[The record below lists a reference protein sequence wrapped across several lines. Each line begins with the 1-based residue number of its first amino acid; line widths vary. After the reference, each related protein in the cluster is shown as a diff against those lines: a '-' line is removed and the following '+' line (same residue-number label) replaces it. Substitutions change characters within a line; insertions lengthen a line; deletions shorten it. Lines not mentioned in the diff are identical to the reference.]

1 MGSWGRA
8 EVTSGSD
15 DDFMVMLDGPE
26 RERVAPTVDAVTE
39 VLDQSPGQQ
48 GVFGEIVYCDQLV
61 QNIGLDRDNND
72 NLTRRMLMLLESV
85 PTTAANVHAKA
96 RDRVLRQYLDESIKD
111 YRPPR
116 FLLNDTVRYWRTIC
130 VDFAGKEREGP
141 EKWGLRNAKL
151 RTSRKLLFA
160 AGFLPILD
168 CARIEAS
175 KMFEFISGE
184 LDMPPTD
191 RVARAFIDH
200 GAVDAGARTLGAYD
214 EFLGLLDDET
224 FRRQLYE
231 VTRATADSSEAF
243 AEARRIGHELQAGLL
258 ALLFETE
265 SLPKL
270 VRDYAIF

>member
-1 MGSWGRA
+1 M
-8 EVTSGSD
+8 
-15 DDFMVMLDGPE
+15 
-26 RERVAPTVDAVTE
+26 APSIEAVKG
-39 VLDQSPGQQ
+39 VLDRAPGRQ
-48 GVFGEIVYCDQLV
+48 GVFDTTVYCERLV
-61 QNIGLDRDNND
+61 EDIGLDRDDNN
-72 NLTRRMLMLLESV
+72 NLTRRMLMLLESAPATGV
-85 PTTAANVHAKA
+85 TVHARA
-96 RDRVLRQYLDESIKD
+96 REKVLRRYLDESIKD

-160 AGFLPILD
+160 AGLLPVLD
-168 CARIEAS
+168 CASIEAS
-175 KMFEFISGE
+175 SMFDFISGE
-184 LDMPPTD
+184 FDMPPTD
-191 RVARAFIDH
+191 RVARAFIEH
-200 GAVDAGARTLGAYD
+200 RAVDAGARTLGAYD

-243 AEARRIGHELQAGLL
+243 ADARRIGHELQAGLL